1 MDAIFRR
8 GIDPPCRAPSSLSA
22 VEQLRAP
29 AADSGEL
36 EPGYRHGRE
45 VRRDVRAP
53 QVAVE
58 RDRLGTQ
65 ARALLDPGC
74 AVFAEQ
80 DFARVRIDPVVFDD
94 LGFLAGKPGL
104 SLGLG
109 LEGVVSGADHAVRA
123 GIAASNGPRE
133 DGGWRRNGGGGPY
146 RSASCTSARRTSARA
161 RSSLAAWNEW
171 TVEGIRPGMRP
182 DALASRR
189 PVSAHTTARPVIRGS
204 PRSPMVSPRGIRS
217 CQGGV
222 SLIVTVVPGLSRWG
236 SPRMVISSGVPSSM
250 REFSSSWVSLIRI
263 WRPQNRSEKA
273 SSFQARGSRGVK
285 DRWPSKSRTPPNPK
299 TSDDHPPAAE
309 AMWTPSEAL
318 PATLP
323 RSISSAY
330 WKYSRAWR
338 SRPISAAMMLC
349 THADKDESPVVSGS

>member
-74 AVFAEQ
+74 AVVAEQ

-123 GIAASNGPRE
+123 GIAAGSGPRE

-171 TVEGIRPGMRP
+171 TDEGGTRGAGAALTVGHRARARGEPLHEQEVAWRHGMSGQSRASGRECGLMPSLPAAQYRPTP
-182 DALASRR
+182 L
-189 PVSAHTTARPVIRGS
+189 
-204 PRSPMVSPRGIRS
+204 
-217 CQGGV
+217 
-222 SLIVTVVPGLSRWG
+222 LGLS
-236 SPRMVISSGVPSSM
+236 
-250 REFSSSWVSLIRI
+250 
-263 WRPQNRSEKA
+263 SEVA
-273 SSFQARGSRGVK
+273 HGHQ
-285 DRWPSKSRTPPNPK
+285 W
-299 TSDDHPPAAE
+299 
-309 AMWTPSEAL
+309 
-318 PATLP
+318 
-323 RSISSAY
+323 
-330 WKYSRAWR
+330 
-338 SRPISAAMMLC
+338 
-349 THADKDESPVVSGS
+349 